1 MLPLQGVTVV
11 SLEQAVAAPLAT
23 RHLADLGARV
33 IKIERPRTGDFARA
47 YDATVNGM
55 ASHFVWLNRSK
66 QSLTLDLKRPEAQGI
81 LRDLLSRCDI
91 FVHNLAPG
99 AVERLGF
106 PLPALRATYPR
117 LIICQISGY
126 GSTGP
131 FRNKKAYDL
140 LIQAETGL
148 LSITGTKHTP
158 TKVGISVADIAAG
171 MYAYS
176 GILTALLVRERT
188 HEGTAIDISLLEALG
203 EWMGF
208 PLYYAAYGAKALE
221 RTGAHHAA
229 VAPYGPF
236 TASDGQIVYLA
247 VQNEREWRRF
257 CEVVLECPEVAD
269 DDRFIS
275 NSMRVEHREQ
285 LEELI
290 TRQLGK
296 LSGTELVSRL
306 DRGGIANAPIN
317 TIQQFLDHPQLAA
330 RHRWR
335 QVDSPVGFVSALI
348 PPVTMESYE
357 PAMGP
362 IPDVGEHTRQILRE
376 LAIDDAT
383 IDAWHQQGMV

>member
-1 MLPLQGVTVV
+1 VLPLEGITVV

-33 IKIERPRTGDFARA
+33 IKVERPGIGDFARS
-47 YDATVNGM
+47 YDASVNGM

-66 QSLTLDLKRPEAQGI
+66 ESLTLDLKRTEAQGI
-81 LRDLLSRCDI
+81 LRDLLSKCDI

-106 PLPALRATYPR
+106 SLRALRADYPR

-126 GSTGP
+126 GTSGP

-148 LSITGTKHTP
+148 LSITGTKSTP
-158 TKVGISVADIAAG
+158 AKVGISVADIAAG

-176 GILTALLVRERT
+176 GILAALLMRERT
-188 HEGTAIDISLLEALG
+188 HEGTAIEISLLEALG

-208 PLYYAAYGAKALE
+208 PLYYAAYGAKALT

-236 TASDGQIVYLA
+236 IASDGQIVYLA
-247 VQNEREWRRF
+247 VQNEREWKQF
-257 CEVVLECPEVAD
+257 CEVVLESPALAD
-269 DDRFIS
+269 DDRFMS
-275 NSMRVEHREQ
+275 NSKRVDHREALEQ
-285 LEELI
+285 LITEQLGQLTGNELI
-290 TRQLGK
+290 G
-296 LSGTELVSRL
+296 RL

-317 TIQQFLDHPQLAA
+317 TIQQFLEHPQLAA
-330 RHRWR
+330 RRRWR
-335 QVDSPVGFVSALI
+335 QVDSPVGPVRALI
-348 PPVTMESYE
+348 PPVTMENYE
-357 PAMGP
+357 PTMGP

-376 LAIDDAT
+376 LAIDEAT
-383 IDAWHQQGMV
+383 IEAWHRQGVV